1 MMEFPKE
8 WKLAPVHAALLR
20 RLYQAGDQEPH
31 VVAVEELDAAIQPFR
46 RGAIGRPVKVVL
58 HYLRRRAKPHG
69 ISITNHRK
77 AGYAL
82 DPAARP
88 ILAPFIAVAAE

>member
-1 MMEFPKE
+1 MLEFPRE

-20 RLYQAGDQEPH
+20 RLYQGPD
-31 VVAVEELDAAIQPFR
+31 VVAVDELDAAISPFR

-58 HYLRRRAKPHG
+58 HYLRRRARPHG
-69 ISITNHRK
+69 ITIVNQRK

-82 DPAARP
+82 DAAARP
-88 ILAPFIAVAAE
+88 ILAPFMAQPTEA